1 MNVYVVRH
9 AAAAPRGDYAS
20 DAERPLTEKGVAD
33 VELVAAALVSAGVEL
48 DAVYASPF
56 VRARQTGDII
66 AAATGCPVSLT
77 DGLASGHSAKEVVA
91 VLADLPGESV
101 AIVGHAPQLDEVVA
115 LLVTG
120 KSRAVVDM
128 KKGAVACVEFEG
140 KVRAGKGVLAWHVVP
155 KLVKSLS
162 R

>member
-1 MNVYVVRH
+1 MKVYVVRH
-9 AAAAPRGDYAS
+9 AAAAPRGDYAV
-20 DAERPLTEKGVAD
+20 DAERPLTEGGVAD
-33 VELVAAALVSAGVEL
+33 VELIAAALVSAGIEI
-48 DAVYASPF
+48 DAVYSSTF

-66 AAATGCPVSLT
+66 AAAMGCPVSLT
-77 DGLASGHSAKEVVA
+77 DQLASGHSAREVVA
-91 VLADLPGESV
+91 ALADFPEANV
-101 AIVGHAPQLDEVVA
+101 ALVGHAPQLDEVVA

-140 KVRAGKGVLAWHVVP
+140 SARSGKGLLAWHLVP
-155 KLVKSLS
+155 KLVKCLS